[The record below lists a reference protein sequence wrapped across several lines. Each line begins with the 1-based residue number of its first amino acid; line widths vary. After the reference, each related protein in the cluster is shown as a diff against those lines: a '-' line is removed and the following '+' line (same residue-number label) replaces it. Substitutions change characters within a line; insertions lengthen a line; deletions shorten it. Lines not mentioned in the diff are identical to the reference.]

1 MGAVMAIKHLA
12 GKAESCD
19 KAIKLF
25 SMCLLFYFSNSYMIY
40 NKVYD
45 KLLNSRDLCLMK
57 FKIFLNALYFF
68 YKLVIE

>member
-12 GKAESCD
+12 GKTESCD

-25 SMCLLFYFSNSYMIY
+25 SMCLLFCLSNSCMIY
-40 NKVYD
+40 KKVYN

-57 FKIFLNALYFF
+57 FKIFFNALYFF
-68 YKLVIE
+68 FIK